1 MRLRTLLMAAAVAM
15 WSCAALAAE
24 PQAGD
29 VEFQNYAFSDGQT
42 LPSLKLHY
50 VTLGTP
56 RRDASGAVTNAVLLL
71 HGTTGTAE
79 ALLKPRFLQ
88 SLYGPGEPLDTG
100 RFFLV
105 VPDGIGVGGSSKP
118 SDGLHAHFPRYGYID
133 QVHSQHALL
142 ERLGVKHLKLVL
154 GTSMGGM
161 QTFLWAETYPQDAD
175 AFVPI
180 AATPAQI
187 SGRNEV
193 WREMIAQAI
202 HDDPDW
208 KGGDYPKDHPP
219 QDWIRAAMPLFSIMT
234 SNAEVM
240 QKEAP
245 TRKDAVA
252 LVDKLEADAKAR
264 DANDFLYQFESS
276 YDYDPAPRLG
286 AISKP
291 VLTIN
296 FADDLL
302 NPPELLHLPTASK
315 YTKVMIPVGAPTY
328 GHETLAHPEV
338 WAPALQ
344 AFLGKL
350 PDWSAAK

>member
-1 MRLRTLLMAAAVAM
+1 MRRLAILLAATILSAG
-15 WSCAALAAE
+15 AASAAE

-29 VEFQNYAFSDGQT
+29 VDIANYAFSDGQT

-50 VTLGTP
+50 LTLGTP
-56 RRDASGAVTNAVLLL
+56 RRDASGAIVNAVLLL

-79 ALLKPRFLQ
+79 AFLKPRFLQ
-88 SLYGPGEPLDTG
+88 SLYGPGEPLDTDK
-100 RFFLV
+100 FFLV
-105 VPDGIGVGGSSKP
+105 IPDGIGAGGSSKP
-118 SDGLHAHFPRYGYID
+118 SDGLHAHFPKYGYVD
-133 QVHSQHALL
+133 QVRTQHALL
-142 ERLGVKHLKLVL
+142 EQLGVKRLKLVL

-161 QTFLWAETYPQDAD
+161 QTFLWAETYPQGAD

-245 TRKDAVA
+245 TRADAVA
-252 LVDKLEADAKAR
+252 LVNTLEVRAKSR

-286 AISKP
+286 AINAP

-302 NPPELLHLPTASK
+302 NPPELLHLPTGSN
-315 YTKVMIPVGAPTY
+315 YTNVMIPVGAPTY

-338 WAPALQ
+338 WKPALA
-344 AFLGKL
+344 AFLQKL
-350 PDWSAAK
+350 PGWTVPK

>member
-1 MRLRTLLMAAAVAM
+1 MRRLAVLLAATILSAG
-15 WSCAALAAE
+15 AASAAE

-29 VEFQNYAFSDGQT
+29 IAIANHAFADGQT

-50 VTLGTP
+50 ITLGTP
-56 RRDASGAVTNAVLLL
+56 RRDASGTIVNAVLLL

-79 ALLKPRFLQ
+79 AFLKPRFLQ
-88 SLYGPGEPLDTG
+88 SLYAPGEPLDTD

-105 VPDGIGVGGSSKP
+105 IPDGIGAGGSSKP
-118 SDGLHAHFPRYGYID
+118 SDGLHAHFPKYGYVD
-133 QVHSQHALL
+133 QVSTQHALL

-161 QTFLWAETYPQDAD
+161 QAFLWAETYPQGAD
-175 AFVPI
+175 AFVSI

-202 HDDPDW
+202 HDDPAW

-245 TRKDAVA
+245 TRADAVA
-252 LVDKLEADAKAR
+252 LVNTLEARAKSR

-276 YDYDPAPRLG
+276 YDYDPAPHLREIT
-286 AISKP
+286 AP
-291 VLTIN
+291 MLTIN

-302 NPPELLHLPTASK
+302 NPPELLHLPTGSN
-315 YTKVMIPVGAPTY
+315 YTNVMIPVGAPTY
-328 GHETLAHPEV
+328 GHQTLAYPEV
-338 WAPALQ
+338 WKPALA
-344 AFLGKL
+344 AFLQKL
-350 PDWSAAK
+350 PGWTDPK